1 MKEDDKNIQ
10 QEYEEGKSK
19 LVRRSIAHAAI
30 NLPLDSIF
38 LEVYPVEEIGYT
50 STDVNDE
57 RETHV
62 EDGEDAFGNAYV
74 DEIETSNCIV
84 AEWLPWGSNRYTA
97 PNVRRGEKVILWQY
111 DEVDKYYWTI
121 MGTED
126 YLRRLETVAWNFSN
140 TRDESVKKLTKE
152 NSYTMIMSTHTKEV
166 TLQTCKSDGEKFEYI
181 IRLDTKNNMFV
192 ITDDDNNQ
200 ITLESDER
208 RITLLNGDGASV
220 CLDKKNITIDAPDT
234 ITLNAKTVKVNA
246 DNHEVKAKTSSLDA
260 TTQTVKVETSSLK
273 ASKYNMNAS
282 SYDLDGGSMTFK
294 TGRLIAEHGAEIRGS
309 LTNNGVNVGSTHTH
323 SGVDT
328 GPGYTGSPR

>member
-309 LTNNGVNVGSTHTH
+309 LTNNGVNVGSSHTH
-323 SGVDT
+323 SGVKRSNENT
-328 GPGYTGSPR
+328 NGPQ